1 MTMTLREDGELP
13 EMGHQGGL
21 LEGQPLLGI
30 GRWMEGGSCQSK
42 VDRGPDVSQ
51 SMAARVSVPVGWR
64 GGRGE
69 CMEPCLG
76 HQTSGY
82 AGCGDSTSAPV
93 PPAPFCRMSP

>member
-1 MTMTLREDGELP
+1 MTLREDGELR
-13 EMGHQGGL
+13 EMGHQGGV

-64 GGRGE
+64 GGWGE

>member
-1 MTMTLREDGELP
+1 MRWGIRE
-13 EMGHQGGL
+13 GL

-30 GRWMEGGSCQSK
+30 GRWMDGESSQSK
-42 VDRGPDVSQ
+42 EDRDPDVSQ
-51 SMAARVSVPVGWR
+51 GMAARVSVPVGWG
-64 GGRGE
+64 GGRSK

-82 AGCGDSTSAPV
+82 AGCGDGTSAPV